1 MQQID
6 YSRFSIEVRRSIE
19 SAAHYASSF
28 NSRLIMPCHLMAGLV
43 AINNLAVYTA
53 LQQGGYDPDASLELM
68 ARGMSDVPRGNAS
81 TGVSFHP
88 DVEAAFAVASTQFGE
103 ITIAQLVKVLTKSA
117 VQSLAPY
124 LVLAEV
130 LVADEDGDN
139 DEVEHE
145 EEGDRDYH
153 AEESSTGKTIKKFC
167 VNMLEMAAKGK
178 YHQVIGREDELD
190 RILLILARSTKNN
203 PVLVGAPGTGKTAIA
218 EGLAIRL
225 LKRQVPPALQNLKL
239 YSLDFP
245 TIKSLPDSIG
255 MMKSLL
261 EEAAA
266 DHDLVLF
273 IDEIHMLISN
283 SSYSDNDIANLL
295 KPAMANGDIKILGA
309 TTIDEYRN
317 IEKDSALERRFQMVM
332 VDEPDIESAIKI
344 LEGSKQKY
352 EEYHHVS
359 IPSEVCKTAVMMSAR
374 YITNRRLPDK
384 AFDLIDEAAAQ
395 LRLQGGDW
403 QVMGVND
410 VLKVVTKWTGVPVNE
425 LESDERKKLQ
435 RIEQELH
442 GSVIGQDNAIKVVSD
457 AIRRSR
463 MGFGDP
469 SRPIG
474 SFLFLGTTGTGKTE
488 LCKAIA
494 RFLFND
500 ANGMVRIDMSE
511 YQQEHSSHRLFG
523 APPGYIGYE
532 DGGQLTEAVYRRPF
546 SVILFDEIEKAHPKV
561 FETLLQILDE
571 GRMTDGKGKVVN
583 FKNTI
588 IVMTSNLGQEEIL
601 SSLLIP
607 NVTDEDVER
616 CTQSVMRQLKRTV
629 KPEFLNR
636 IDNIVMFKPL
646 TREEITQIALLN
658 LNKEQDKLRESGVQ
672 VLIDPIVVD
681 FIVAKGYNPEYGGRP
696 VKKAITDYIVNPL
709 TNHIVD
715 GTIDNSFPV
724 YVSLNDDKIVFTN
737 GTTAGV

>member
-19 SAAHYASSF
+19 SAARYASSF

-43 AINNLAVYTA
+43 AVNNLAVYTA
-53 LQQGGYDPDASLELM
+53 LQQCGYDPDASLELM
-68 ARGMSDVPRGNAS
+68 ARGMSDVSRDNAS

-88 DVEAAFAVASTQFGE
+88 DVEAAFAVASTQSGE
-103 ITIAQLVKVLTKSA
+103 ITIAQLVKVLTESA

-145 EEGDRDYH
+145 ERGDRDYH
-153 AEESSTGKTIKKFC
+153 AEESTTGKTIKKFC
-167 VNMLEMAAKGK
+167 VNMLEMAANGK

-225 LKRQVPPALQNLKL
+225 LKRQVPPALQDLKL
-239 YSLDFP
+239 YSLDYP
-245 TIKSLPDSIG
+245 TIKSLPDSVG

-266 DHDLVLF
+266 DPNLVLF

-309 TTIDEYRN
+309 TTIDEYKN
-317 IEKDSALERRFQMVM
+317 IEKDPALERRFQMVM

-344 LEGSKQKY
+344 LEGSKHKY

-395 LRLQGGDW
+395 LRLQGGNW

-410 VLKVVTKWTGVPVNE
+410 VLKVVTKWTGIPVNE
-425 LESDERKKLQ
+425 LESDEREKLQ

-646 TREEITQIALLN
+646 TLEEITQIALLN

-672 VLIDPIVVD
+672 MLIDPIVVD
-681 FIVAKGYNPEYGGRP
+681 YIVAKGYNPEYGGRP

-715 GTIDNSFPV
+715 GTIDKSVPV
-724 YVSLNDDKIVFTN
+724 YVSLNDGKIVFTN

>member
-1 MQQID
+1 
-6 YSRFSIEVRRSIE
+6 
-19 SAAHYASSF
+19 
-28 NSRLIMPCHLMAGLV
+28 
-43 AINNLAVYTA
+43 
-53 LQQGGYDPDASLELM
+53 
-68 ARGMSDVPRGNAS
+68 
-81 TGVSFHP
+81 
-88 DVEAAFAVASTQFGE
+88 
-103 ITIAQLVKVLTKSA
+103 
-117 VQSLAPY
+117 
-124 LVLAEV
+124 
-130 LVADEDGDN
+130 
-139 DEVEHE
+139 
-145 EEGDRDYH
+145 
-153 AEESSTGKTIKKFC
+153 
-167 VNMLEMAAKGK
+167 MLEMAANGK

-225 LKRQVPPALQNLKL
+225 LKRQVPPALQDLKL
-239 YSLDFP
+239 YSLDYP
-245 TIKSLPDSIG
+245 TIKSLPDSVG

-266 DHDLVLF
+266 DPNLVLF

-309 TTIDEYRN
+309 TTIDEYKN
-317 IEKDSALERRFQMVM
+317 IEKDPALERRFQMVM

-344 LEGSKQKY
+344 LEGSKHKY

-410 VLKVVTKWTGVPVNE
+410 VLKVVTKWTGIPVNE
-425 LESDERKKLQ
+425 LESDEREKLQ

-672 VLIDPIVVD
+672 MLIDPIVVD
-681 FIVAKGYNPEYGGRP
+681 YIVAKGYNPEYGGRP

-715 GTIDNSFPV
+715 GTIDKSFPV
-724 YVSLNDDKIVFTN
+724 YVSLNDGKIVFTN

>member
-19 SAAHYASSF
+19 SAARYASSF

-43 AINNLAVYTA
+43 AVNNLAVYTA

-68 ARGMSDVPRGNAS
+68 ARGMSDVSRDNAS

-88 DVEAAFAVASTQFGE
+88 DVEAAFAVASTQSGE
-103 ITIAQLVKVLTKSA
+103 ITIAQLVKVLTESA

-145 EEGDRDYH
+145 ERGDRDYH
-153 AEESSTGKTIKKFC
+153 AEESTTGKTIKKFC
-167 VNMLEMAAKGK
+167 VNMLEMAANGK

-225 LKRQVPPALQNLKL
+225 LKRQVPPALQDLKL
-239 YSLDFP
+239 YSLDYP
-245 TIKSLPDSIG
+245 TIKSLPDSVG

-266 DHDLVLF
+266 DPNLVLF

-309 TTIDEYRN
+309 TTIDEYKN
-317 IEKDSALERRFQMVM
+317 IEKDPALERRFQMVM

-344 LEGSKQKY
+344 LEGSKHKY

-410 VLKVVTKWTGVPVNE
+410 VLKVVTKWTGIPVNE
-425 LESDERKKLQ
+425 LESDEREKLQ

-646 TREEITQIALLN
+646 TLEEITQIALLN

-672 VLIDPIVVD
+672 MLIDPIVVD
-681 FIVAKGYNPEYGGRP
+681 YIVAKGYNPEYGGRP

-715 GTIDNSFPV
+715 GTIDKSFPV
-724 YVSLNDDKIVFTN
+724 YVSLNDGKIVFTN

>member
-19 SAAHYASSF
+19 SAARYASSF

-43 AINNLAVYTA
+43 AVNNLAVYTA

-68 ARGMSDVPRGNAS
+68 ARGMSDVSRDNAS

-88 DVEAAFAVASTQFGE
+88 DVEAAFAVASTQSGE
-103 ITIAQLVKVLTKSA
+103 ITIAQLVKVLTESA

-124 LVLAEV
+124 LVLAEM

-145 EEGDRDYH
+145 ERGDRDYH
-153 AEESSTGKTIKKFC
+153 AEESTTGKTIKKFC
-167 VNMLEMAAKGK
+167 VNMLEMAANGK

-225 LKRQVPPALQNLKL
+225 LKRQVPPALQDLKL
-239 YSLDFP
+239 YSLDYP
-245 TIKSLPDSIG
+245 TIKSLPDSVG

-266 DHDLVLF
+266 DPNLVLF

-309 TTIDEYRN
+309 TTIDEYKN
-317 IEKDSALERRFQMVM
+317 IEKDPALERRFQMVM

-344 LEGSKQKY
+344 LEGSKHKY

-410 VLKVVTKWTGVPVNE
+410 VLKVVTKWTGIPVNE
-425 LESDERKKLQ
+425 LESDEREKLQ

-672 VLIDPIVVD
+672 MLIDPIVVD
-681 FIVAKGYNPEYGGRP
+681 YIVAKGYNPEYGGRP

-715 GTIDNSFPV
+715 GTIDKSFPV
-724 YVSLNDDKIVFTN
+724 YVSLNDGKIVFTN